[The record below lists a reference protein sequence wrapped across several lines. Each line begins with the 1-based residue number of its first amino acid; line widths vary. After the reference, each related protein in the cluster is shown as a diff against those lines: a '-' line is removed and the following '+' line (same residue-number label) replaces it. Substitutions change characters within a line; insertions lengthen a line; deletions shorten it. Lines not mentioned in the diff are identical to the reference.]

1 MSTNSTFVQNSGY
14 TGNAVATTDTAK
26 KYTYSDLN
34 FYFTPSPF
42 YRSQGLSGD
51 VMRVFDSNSI
61 RQAIRT
67 IVLTN
72 PKEKPFDVDFGVGAR
87 EFLFEPVEGS
97 VGSAFTQYELRRRI
111 QDQIEK
117 YEPRV
122 IVDDIGTTTR
132 QTING
137 TELNVQISY
146 RNKSIVNSTV
156 ETIDIKIIAERIG

>member
-1 MSTNSTFVQNSGY
+1 M
-14 TGNAVATTDTAK
+14 
-26 KYTYSDLN
+26 
-34 FYFTPSPF
+34 
-42 YRSQGLSGD
+42 
-51 VMRVFDSNSI
+51 
-61 RQAIRT
+61 
-67 IVLTN
+67 
-72 PKEKPFDVDFGVGAR
+72 
-87 EFLFEPVEGS
+87 
-97 VGSAFTQYELRRRI
+97 RRRI

-156 ETIDIKIIAERIG
+156 ETLDIKIIAERIG